1 MAMTT
6 AETTAIKTNLD
17 TFIGGQSQVE
27 CYVLWLRVSSF
38 GVANALGEGVLEERR
53 TDAPRAAY

>member
-17 TFIGGQSQVE
+17 TFIGGQSQLE
-27 CYVLWLRVSSF
+27 CYVLWLRVSR
-38 GVANALGEGVLEERR
+38 LGSRNSLRR
-53 TDAPRAAY
+53 P